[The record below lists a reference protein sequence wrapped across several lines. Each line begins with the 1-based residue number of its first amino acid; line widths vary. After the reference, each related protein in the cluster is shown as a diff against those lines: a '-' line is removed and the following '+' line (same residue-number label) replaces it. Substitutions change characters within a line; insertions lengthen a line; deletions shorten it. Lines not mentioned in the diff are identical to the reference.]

1 MSSKRTYEERIREKD
16 DRMQKAKEKA
26 KQYEAQKKQLE
37 KMQKAADRKARTKR
51 LIEIGG
57 AVESVLG
64 RSFREDDHLRLM
76 NFLKQQEANGG
87 FFTKAMERP
96 IPRTA
101 KEKTAEP
108 KTVVAEETDIPA

>member
-1 MSSKRTYEERIREKD
+1 MGNKRTYEERIREKD
-16 DRMQKAKEKA
+16 DRMQKAREKA

-64 RSFREDDHLRLM
+64 RPFREDDHLRLM
-76 NFLKQQEANGG
+76 NFLKQQEANGS
-87 FFTKAMERP
+87 FFTKAMEKP
-96 IPRTA
+96 IPRIA
-101 KEKTAEP
+101 KEKASEP
-108 KTVVAEETDIPA
+108 MIVVTEEADIPT

>member
-1 MSSKRTYEERIREKD
+1 MGSKRTYEERIREKD
-16 DRMQKAKEKA
+16 DRMQKAREKA

-64 RSFREDDHLRLM
+64 RAFREDDHLRLM

-87 FFTKAMERP
+87 FFTKAMEKP
-96 IPRTA
+96 IPRA
-101 KEKTAEP
+101 SKERGVEP
-108 KTVVAEETDIPA
+108 ENHSETETDILA